1 MAVETKRGCGYR
13 KVGGLYLVGS
23 GIGSPCDRLPFELTV
38 CPCCSQGVKQSRGWT
53 WIDVGKFF
61 QGAHHL
67 SLPMGPSVCDPA
79 PIPQLC
85 PEAEKRIL
93 DKTQRPN
100 AFLRPG
106 CILCAEPEL
115 MGRAGMLWIGEK
127 FYKDPGDFVAE
138 GVSHGFS
145 RRIQAVPQGF
155 ELGKTWVLLAHPRAV
170 IKHRPPCDAGGP
182 PNVFATEEEMPLV
195 TYHPGIFYVWLPQA
209 LERIYT
215 ESQRNSEEVKRDRD
229 RGIVPVFV
237 PDDDKDH
244 RGNVHDDLAREKQQK
259 NLNLEEGQ

>member
-1 MAVETKRGCGYR
+1 MAVEAKRGCGYR

-23 GIGSPCDRLPFELTV
+23 GIGAPCDRLPFELTV

-53 WIDVGKFF
+53 WIDVAKFF
-61 QGAHHL
+61 QGSHTLESFPGDQFPH
-67 SLPMGPSVCDPA
+67 
-79 PIPQLC
+79 LC
-85 PEAEKRIL
+85 PEAQKRIL

-127 FYKDPGDFVAE
+127 FYKSPDDFVKE

-155 ELGKTWVLLAHPRAV
+155 ELGKTWVLLAHPKAV
-170 IKHRPPCDAGGP
+170 TRMVPASAKEAAALGAESFDGVEVPS
-182 PNVFATEEEMPLV
+182 
-195 TYHPGIFYVWLPQA
+195 YHPGIFYVWLPQA